1 MAFNLTNTQ
10 AHIIPHQ
17 HPTSDITWLV
27 ELIQANAVV
36 VSPTAPANPGAG
48 KLWYNTT
55 KGVFNIWNWSAWI
68 LVGPEICPLTKAQY
82 DALSAAD
89 KADGRFYLIT
99 DNDWTIYVEWENIDG
114 RPYLIS
120 STAPSTP
127 AEWYLWYDTTDDVLK
142 FYDWTNWNPVNT
154 NTEYTGWTNVSVD
167 PVTHEISATDTT
179 YVAGDFDIKDLADST
194 GLRTTW
200 SWKQD
205 AINDL
210 QTIRSWAS
218 AWATA
223 VQPLDNVSWL
233 TNDAWYI
240 TNAVSDLTNYYT
252 KTQTYTKAEV
262 DQMISDFGWF
272 EVVEQLPAVATANPH
287 IIYLLGP
294 IGTWGDRYEE
304 WIVTEDSQQQ
314 KQWTKIWETSVD
326 LSNYF
331 NTFTDTADSI
341 TAWSTNLFVTS
352 SEKSTWSWKQDAL
365 VEWTGIDIDS
375 STNEISVDTTAIATK
390 TDIANFFDKTSDDA
404 DDIDDTNST
413 NKFVTSS
420 EKSTWSWKQD
430 ALTAWDNITISS
442 NTISA
447 DVNTKTF
454 PMAVATKVADAQAAI
469 DWVLDW
475 NNALIKLDNRIYL
488 LDKVENWVY
497 YFKAVAYSNNGTN
510 DTMTVTNIEVTVVS
524 DSVTEVH
531 IMWEAHWYLETNRNY
546 STPFVPTQNWHP
558 ATKKYVDDNVIQKSA
573 VAPSNPTEWTVWYDT
588 TNDVLKVYNGSNW
601 DVTWK
606 TYTAWTNIDIT
617 NDVIS
622 ADTQFVVVDTLPTV
636 AQADVNKVYI
646 LWPIWDWA
654 DKYEEWIVS
663 DHWEPHFVSEST
675 IDHESID
682 FTYDGENY
690 IIWNDDCAI
699 QNKYIWITNLQLSTS
714 NRLISVSDYGG
725 SCYCCDID
733 NDSEMPFI
741 WNGPTCDSTG
751 WYECPEILYSDMWV
765 GQSGETASFD
775 LYYSDTPLTWVAWW
789 KEWIKI
795 WETSA
800 DLSNYLAKDN
810 TTSYTP
816 SWDYN
821 PATKKYV
828 DDRAVPTSG
837 TTWYILTKTANG
849 YEWAAAPSSWKY
861 DIVTSSSEPSDHTV
875 LWIKPWTSETSDEM
889 YRYDDANSGW
899 VLMWWV
905 HKWDNMPYEDFWREW
920 WFWLKESQD
929 GYGPELLYY
938 DGNADSWVNVG
949 WTYINSYPPN
959 SENIFWRYWFWY
971 DTVHNELKYY
981 DYNNSAWISLWW
993 VANTDYVSIS
1003 TPGNF
1008 FSTNSDNQIFYYE
1021 DGFWWN
1027 PIWWII
1033 YSYSSSDVPTDKLW
1047 YDQTNDVFKYYNQ
1060 STDAWE
1066 EVTRIY
1072 TPWDG
1077 IDIDTSN
1084 NNEISVDV
1092 SDFAGTWLTDDWNNN
1107 LAVDTTVIQEKL
1119 TAWTWINISNQNV
1132 ISADTTVLAT
1142 KSDIAKLW
1150 SFEVVDTLP
1159 SAATAD
1165 EKTIYLLWPIWTGSD
1180 KYEEWIVT
1188 EDSQQ
1193 QKQWTK
1199 IWETSIDLSW
1209 YATTSAMNAA
1219 LLTKADVSDLNTK
1232 TFYLTWT
1239 TWQANID
1246 KAQAALD
1253 WYLAGKNPII
1263 VYSDKAYILYWHQS
1277 DSIRFRSMAFSLSN
1291 HDAAVSTMLYNEIQF
1306 TIDSSTHT
1314 VTEIFAGN
1322 VALAGWQNFLATGVN
1337 YSSPYNP
1344 QYDWS
1349 PATKKYVDDNV
1360 VQKSSTAPSSYT
1372 EWTLWYDT
1380 TNDVL
1385 KVYDWTNWN
1394 EVWSWW
1400 AWDMLYADFN
1410 WSAKSWASITLDLNT
1425 TIEPTANFTVN
1436 APATIKD
1443 WQIYVLRVQTWVD
1456 AYTMTLGTNITNPYN
1471 EDLTLSINTI
1481 TQFSFVWI
1489 NNKLELQPSIE
1500 SASYTAWDGIDITN
1514 GTVSVDVTDIIG
1526 TWLSEDASN
1535 NIIVDTTV
1543 VAMQT
1548 DLSWKQDKATS
1559 GSATPSTTPSYVW
1572 QQYVDTTNGK
1582 LYVALWTS
1590 SSSDWMEVGAW
1601 GGNVVAITQQEYDAL
1616 TPAEKND
1623 WKFRIITDSP
1633 SETLPFVEEM
1643 DDSPTQWIKIW
1654 AGTQAQYN
1662 SLQSVDP
1669 SWVYIILSSN

>member
-142 FYDWTNWNPVNT
+142 FYNWTDWNPVNT

-210 QTIRSWAS
+210 QTIRSWAA

-294 IGTWGDRYEE
+294 IGTWGDQYEE
-304 WIVTEDSQQQ
+304 WIVTESCTWAFESESAINHESISYSTSGAWWEIIWNSDSSVTNVYVWVNNAQFWNNTYMFIDNYWSSNSENEVNSGTAMPWVWMWGYMSSTPWLYEVPMVGLYGDNGVSFDLYYSDSELTWNPSAVCV

-341 TAWSTNLFVTS
+341 TAWTNNLFVS
-352 SEKSTWSWKQDAL
+352 PSEKSTWNAKQDAL

-375 STNEISVDTTAIATK
+375 STNEISVDTTVIATK

-413 NKFVTSS
+413 NKFVTAS
-420 EKSTWSWKQD
+420 EKTTWSWKQD
-430 ALTAWDNITISS
+430 ALTAWDNISIDANT

-524 DSVTEVH
+524 DTVTEVH
-531 IMWEAHWYLETNRNY
+531 IMWEAHWYLETNRTY
-546 STPFVPTQNWHP
+546 SSPFVPTQDWHP

-573 VAPSNPTEWTVWYDT
+573 VEPSNPTEWTVWYDT

-636 AQADVNKVYI
+636 AQADENKVYI
-646 LWPIWDWA
+646 LWPIGTWA

-663 DHWEPHFVSEST
+663 DRWEPHFVSEST

-714 NRLISVSDYGG
+714 NRLIAVSDYGG
-725 SCYCCDID
+725 SCFCCEID

-751 WYECPEILYSDMWV
+751 GYECPEIIYTDMWV
-765 GQSGETASFD
+765 GQSGEMVSFD

-795 WETSA
+795 WETSS

-861 DIVTSSSEPSDHTV
+861 DIVTSSDAPSDNTV
-875 LWIKPWTSETSDEM
+875 LWIKPWTSDTNDEM
-889 YRYDDANSGW
+889 YRYDDANSDW
-899 VLMWWV
+899 ILMWWV
-905 HKWDNMPYEDFWREW
+905 HKWADAPSADFWREW

-929 GYGPELLYY
+929 GYEPELLYL
-938 DGNADSWVNVG
+938 DENANDWVNVG
-949 WTYINSYPPN
+949 WILVSSDAPEYGSQ
-959 SENIFWRYWFWY
+959 FWRHWFWY
-971 DTVHNELKYY
+971 DTAHSELKYY
-981 DYNNSAWISLWW
+981 DYNNGWTSFWW
-993 VANTDYVSIS
+993 VADADNVS

-1008 FSTNSDNQIFYYE
+1008 FAKNSDNQVFYY
-1021 DGFWWN
+1021 
-1027 PIWWII
+1027 
-1033 YSYSSSDVPTDKLW
+1033 DVGKRICIKRLHLSRLW
-1047 YDQTNDVFKYYNQ
+1047 CVGH
-1060 STDAWE
+1060 E
-1066 EVTRIY
+1066 L
-1072 TPWDG
+1072 
-1077 IDIDTSN
+1077 
-1084 NNEISVDV
+1084 ISC
-1092 SDFAGTWLTDDWNNN
+1092 GM
-1107 LAVDTTVIQEKL
+1107 IQL
-1119 TAWTWINISNQNV
+1119 MMCS
-1132 ISADTTVLAT
+1132 
-1142 KSDIAKLW
+1142 
-1150 SFEVVDTLP
+1150 
-1159 SAATAD
+1159 
-1165 EKTIYLLWPIWTGSD
+1165 
-1180 KYEEWIVT
+1180 
-1188 EDSQQ
+1188 
-1193 QKQWTK
+1193 
-1199 IWETSIDLSW
+1199 
-1209 YATTSAMNAA
+1209 
-1219 LLTKADVSDLNTK
+1219 
-1232 TFYLTWT
+1232 
-1239 TWQANID
+1239 
-1246 KAQAALD
+1246 
-1253 WYLAGKNPII
+1253 
-1263 VYSDKAYILYWHQS
+1263 
-1277 DSIRFRSMAFSLSN
+1277 
-1291 HDAAVSTMLYNEIQF
+1291 
-1306 TIDSSTHT
+1306 
-1314 VTEIFAGN
+1314 
-1322 VALAGWQNFLATGVN
+1322 
-1337 YSSPYNP
+1337 
-1344 QYDWS
+1344 
-1349 PATKKYVDDNV
+1349 
-1360 VQKSSTAPSSYT
+1360 
-1372 EWTLWYDT
+1372 
-1380 TNDVL
+1380 
-1385 KVYDWTNWN
+1385 
-1394 EVWSWW
+1394 
-1400 AWDMLYADFN
+1400 
-1410 WSAKSWASITLDLNT
+1410 
-1425 TIEPTANFTVN
+1425 
-1436 APATIKD
+1436 
-1443 WQIYVLRVQTWVD
+1443 
-1456 AYTMTLGTNITNPYN
+1456 
-1471 EDLTLSINTI
+1471 
-1481 TQFSFVWI
+1481 
-1489 NNKLELQPSIE
+1489 
-1500 SASYTAWDGIDITN
+1500 
-1514 GTVSVDVTDIIG
+1514 
-1526 TWLSEDASN
+1526 
-1535 NIIVDTTV
+1535 NIIIR
-1543 VAMQT
+1543 
-1548 DLSWKQDKATS
+1548 
-1559 GSATPSTTPSYVW
+1559 
-1572 QQYVDTTNGK
+1572 
-1582 LYVALWTS
+1582 AL
-1590 SSSDWMEVGAW
+1590 MPG
-1601 GGNVVAITQQEYDAL
+1601 
-1616 TPAEKND
+1616 
-1623 WKFRIITDSP
+1623 RR
-1633 SETLPFVEEM
+1633 
-1643 DDSPTQWIKIW
+1643 
-1654 AGTQAQYN
+1654 
-1662 SLQSVDP
+1662 
-1669 SWVYIILSSN
+1669 